1 MNTLFS
7 LRFHRSPE
15 PKSPSAAHETVA
27 TWLTEWGTFYLRN
40 VVWKAFGSSSS
51 EQHIFQLDFVIPP
64 ERGRSPFRYV
74 LVEVVDDGP
83 SEIFTAREIA
93 RRNLLRELWPGKMLT
108 LDAHDIRTQRD
119 IAQLRLLNALS

>member
-27 TWLTEWGTFYLRN
+27 TWLTEWGTFYLRD
-40 VVWKAFGSSSS
+40 VAWKAFGSSSS
-51 EQHIFQLDFVIPP
+51 EQHIFQLDFVVLP
-64 ERGRSPFRYV
+64 EQGRSPFRYV
-74 LVEVVDDGP
+74 LIEVVDDEP

-93 RRNLLRELWPGKMLT
+93 RRNLLRALWPGKMLT
-108 LDAHDIRTQRD
+108 LEAHNIRANPD
-119 IAQLRLLNALS
+119 IAQLRLLNALT